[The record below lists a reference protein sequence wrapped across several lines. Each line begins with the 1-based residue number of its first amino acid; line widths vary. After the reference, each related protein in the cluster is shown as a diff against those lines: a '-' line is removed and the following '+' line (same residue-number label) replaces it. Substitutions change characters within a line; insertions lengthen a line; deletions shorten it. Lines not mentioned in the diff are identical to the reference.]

1 MHATC
6 TFQRLVVLISTVWFV
21 ATGSGLAQETDQCAR
36 ADHSFSGQSTYTAVG
51 GLRGTRPAKEI
62 WSSNKNFFASVDRNR
77 KVTTV
82 FGVKWRGNI
91 GRSKKLW
98 TLDGTFDAA
107 WLSNDGQHLIAGNHA
122 NDFLP
127 LSFGKEEVTLR
138 FFKTGHLLNQI
149 VLHELTDDFS
159 KLRKTAAGYDWG
171 RYFGLNSAGYFV
183 VKSIEQKTFLF
194 DIRTGRPTTFKS
206 QAASQLPGWD
216 FFQDIMGCY
225 EFQYPSDHLLDKQLM
240 PSGMPSGWT
249 FLKKKHGDWIIGTS
263 VEDADVFSP
272 APHDLGKR
280 FFEAFVIDRAG
291 AMFCADGSTSSRFI
305 KGVVSQRR
313 FTNPNGL
320 LGIELF
326 LLEVE
331 EEYLEDEKK
340 TRAEERTIG
349 PVYAVSI
356 SQPSESQRVLFLR
369 LNHEQPDLSQTRE
382 LLQNMVNTVR
392 VLR

>member
-21 ATGSGLAQETDQCAR
+21 ATGSGLAQETDQR
-36 ADHSFSGQSTYTAVG
+36 SMVGQSSLCQNTFTAAG
-51 GLRGTRPAKEI
+51 DFRRAKSIKEI
-62 WSSNKNFFASVDRNR
+62 WSSNKNFFASVDRDR

-82 FGVKWRGNI
+82 YGVKWRGNI

-107 WLSNDGQHLIAGNHA
+107 WLSNDGRHLIAGNHA

-127 LSFGKEEVTLR
+127 LSFGKEEVMLR
-138 FFKTGHLLNQI
+138 FFKTGQLLNQI
-149 VLHELTDDFS
+149 VLHEFIEDFP
-159 KLRKTAAGYDWG
+159 KLRKTEAGYDWG
-171 RYFGLNSAGYFV
+171 RYWGLNSAGYFV
-183 VKSIEQKTFLF
+183 VKSIEQKIFLF
-194 DIRTGRPTTFKS
+194 DIRTGQPTTFKS

-216 FFQDIMGCY
+216 VFQDIMRCY

-249 FLKKKHGDWIIGTS
+249 FLKRKDGGWIIGTS
-263 VEDADVFSP
+263 VEDADVFFP
-272 APHDLGKR
+272 ASHDSGKR
-280 FFEAFVIDRAG
+280 SFEAFVIDRAG
-291 AMFCADGSTSSRFI
+291 AMFCADGPTSSRFI

-331 EEYLEDEKK
+331 EEHLEDEEETK
-340 TRAEERTIG
+340 AEERTIG

-356 SQPSESQRVLFLR
+356 SQPNESHRVLFLR
-369 LNHEQPDLSQTRE
+369 LNHERPDLSQARE
-382 LLQNMVNTVR
+382 LLQNMVNTVT